1 VNEENKKENLREEI
15 DHANESMKA
24 ADLLFNN
31 GFIRDAVAKLYYSLL
46 YTVRALLLTKGLEPK
61 SHEGA
66 LRLFGL
72 HFVKQGIFEAE
83 DSHVFSRLMKYR
95 QEADYN
101 PSYIFTPED
110 FIEFKRDAENVMRRI
125 TSRLKQEGYLRRE
138 TGQTGETKKTRSTR
152 KPK

>member
-1 VNEENKKENLREEI
+1 MKEENQRENVREEI
-15 DHANESMKA
+15 DHAKESMKA

-46 YTVRALLLTKGLEPK
+46 YMVRAILLTKGLEPR

-72 HFVKQGIFEAE
+72 HFVKQGIFEAK

-101 PSYIFTPED
+101 PSYTFTLED
-110 FIEFKRDAENVMRRI
+110 YVEFKKEAEMVMQRI
-125 TSRLKQEGYLRRE
+125 TSRLEKEGYLN
-138 TGQTGETKKTRSTR
+138 
-152 KPK
+152 